1 MPLFVSPVT
10 VVTDRT
16 FDFIAQTSDNSSLIY
31 SWDELAAPVAN
42 KSRLLV
48 KQSRKR
54 DTIKFLL
61 KRTQVELLDPVPV
74 SGSGTAP
81 ADWNLTYAGDARLTE
96 AQVQEGLDILLAL
109 AQETNFVRNVIHGL
123 G

>member
-1 MPLFVSPVT
+1 MPLFTSPVT

-16 FDFIAQTSDNSSLIY
+16 FDFIAQTSDNNSLIY
-31 SWDELAAPVAN
+31 SWDELVAAVAD

-54 DTIKFLL
+54 DVIKFLL
-61 KRTQVELLDPVPV
+61 KRTQVHTLDPVPV
-74 SGSGTAP
+74 TGLGTAA
-81 ADWNLTYAGDARLTE
+81 ADWNLTFAGDIRLTE
-96 AQVQEGLDILLAL
+96 AQVQAELDILLAL
-109 AQETNFVRNVIHGL
+109 AQETNFVRNVLHGL